1 LEEKKNKYSL
11 RFNPPPKW
19 NVVSS
24 HNRFWWGLVH
34 QLQFI
39 QYHFKGRGGLKMME
53 IGSYRGESSF
63 VWASSGIFKE
73 IICVDPYEGK
83 TDNKNEYFDED
94 WSVIKRDFWTNTR
107 YFNNINLVQDFSY
120 NIIDNYPNN
129 YFDFIYIDA
138 SHEYDDVKRDIEIS
152 LPKIKNGGLIGGHD
166 YQKEWP
172 GVIKAVNEVIGTPDL
187 TFEDESWVYKIRS

>member
-1 LEEKKNKYSL
+1 
-11 RFNPPPKW
+11 
-19 NVVSS
+19 
-24 HNRFWWGLVH
+24 
-34 QLQFI
+34 
-39 QYHFKGRGGLKMME
+39 MME

-129 YFDFIYIDA
+129 YFDFI
-138 SHEYDDVKRDIEIS
+138 
-152 LPKIKNGGLIGGHD
+152 
-166 YQKEWP
+166 
-172 GVIKAVNEVIGTPDL
+172 
-187 TFEDESWVYKIRS
+187 